1 MHVLMDFQDR
11 AIRLTDE
18 RRRHI
23 AECTEPTADLAA
35 IRDTLA
41 RPEVMTE
48 AFHHPELRLFYRIY
62 SRRSPDER
70 MFHVVVKVRG
80 YDMLVVTAFF
90 GKEMS
95 WGERD
100 GWVKDLV

>member
-18 RRRHI
+18 RRKHI
-23 AECTEPTADLAA
+23 SQFTEATADLAA
-35 IRDTLA
+35 IRETL
-41 RPEVMTE
+41 RQPEVMTE

-62 SRRSPDER
+62 SRRSSDER
-70 MFHVVVKVRG
+70 KFHVVVKVRG

-90 GKEMS
+90 GTDLS
-95 WGERD
+95 WGEKQ
-100 GWVKDLV
+100 WKD

>member
-18 RRRHI
+18 RQKHI
-23 AECTEPTADLAA
+23 VEFTEPAADLSA
-35 IRDTLA
+35 IRSTL
-41 RPEVMTE
+41 RQPDVMTE

-62 SRRSPDER
+62 SRRYPDER
-70 MFHVVVKVRG
+70 NFHVVVKVRG

-90 GKEMS
+90 GKEVN
-95 WGERD
+95 WGGKRWMD
-100 GWVKDLV
+100 